1 MKIGMIFECG
11 PGGADQQVCEYA
23 AKRLAP
29 QITVSSVPLYNKK
42 ALLEEC
48 GKSASVLINK
58 RGCKRVIIIWDLHP
72 FWERGTPSASRDKA
86 RIKKALKSA
95 GVPMNRISLVCIEH
109 MLEAWL
115 LADERA
121 LSATIPPKAHPA
133 RVRVKAPGG
142 NPDKIQNPKR
152 RLIEAFQRH
161 SGKPYNDRLH
171 AAQIAHAVPDCTR
184 LRHSPS
190 FRLFAKALTAAPLK
204 THC

>member
-29 QITVSSVPLYNKK
+29 KITVSSVPLDSKK
-42 ALLEEC
+42 LLLAKC
-48 GKSASVLINK
+48 GGSAKKLLNE
-58 RGCKRVIIIWDLHP
+58 GCKRVMIIWDLHP
-72 FWERGTPSASRDKA
+72 SWGPGTPSASRDKA
-86 RIKKALKSA
+86 QIKKALKNA

-121 LSATIPPKAHPA
+121 LSATIPPKTHPA
-133 RVRVKAPGG
+133 RVRVKAPEG

-152 RLIEAFQRH
+152 RLKEEFQRH
-161 SGKPYNDRLH
+161 RGISYKDHRH
-171 AAQIAHAVPDCTR
+171 AAQIARAIPDCTR

-190 FRLFAKALTAAPLK
+190 FRLFAQSLTAAPLQP
-204 THC
+204 HC

>member
-29 QITVSSVPLYNKK
+29 KITVSSVSLDNKKMLLAKCGRSAK
-42 ALLEEC
+42 ALL
-48 GKSASVLINK
+48 GK
-58 RGCKRVIIIWDLHP
+58 GCKRVIIIWDLHP
-72 FWERGTPSASRDKA
+72 AWEKGTPSASRDKA
-86 RIKKALKSA
+86 QIKKALKSENI
-95 GVPMNRISLVCIEH
+95 PMSRISLVCIEH

-121 LSATIPPKAHPA
+121 LSAAIPPKAHPA

-152 RLIEAFQRH
+152 RLAEAFQRH
-161 SGKPYNDRLH
+161 RGRPYKDHLH
-171 AAQIAHAVPDCTR
+171 AAQIARAIPDCTR

-190 FRLFAKALTAAPLK
+190 FRLFAKALTDAPLK